1 MSSFKFPVDQ
11 SQLATSLSA
20 YGRIFLR
27 PAHKVG
33 NNIFNRAE
41 RQVFADIASGMG
53 KVEGDIIAH
62 AKQLAEV
69 DMGMICG
76 QTFLL

>member
-1 MSSFKFPVDQ
+1 MSSPEFPVDQ
-11 SQLATSLSA
+11 PQFATCLSA
-20 YGRIFLR
+20 DRSIFLC
-27 PAHKVG
+27 PTHQVG
-33 NNIFNRAE
+33 NDIFDGAK
-41 RQVFADIASGMG
+41 RQVFADVASGMG

-69 DMGMICG
+69 DVGMICR